1 MANIVLGGI
10 FVVLVLIGY
19 GVIYPETAGKPSRT
33 RLMRACVYCIVWSLL
48 LSTLV
53 LFATESGIAEMT
65 PLATIFWSYAGFM
78 GAVIGVIGLIGVA
91 LMWLVQK
98 SDLPLGSDDK
108 NASENDRD

>member
-1 MANIVLGGI
+1 
-10 FVVLVLIGY
+10 
-19 GVIYPETAGKPSRT
+19 
-33 RLMRACVYCIVWSLL
+33 
-48 LSTLV
+48 
-53 LFATESGIAEMT
+53 MT